1 MNRLLWP
8 RALTPRLLIACGAL
22 VALVAGCVS
31 LESRERELTFR
42 PSHQDAVWF
51 SGMPAG
57 VRELDLPVGVAPDV
71 QKVHAWWWPAADADA
86 PAVLYLH
93 GARWNLTGQ
102 LRRIEQLHRFGFS
115 VFAIDYRGFGKSDGD
130 LPSEETVY
138 ADAMAGWRWLA
149 EAVPDGARRFIY
161 GHSLGGAVAIDL
173 AARLSD
179 QDARVGGLIVE
190 STFTTLPDIAAA
202 VTFEWLPTRLLLSQK
217 FDSLD
222 KITRVRMP
230 VFIAH
235 GGSDRMVPMRFSRA
249 LYEAAHEPKALLVV
263 DSATHNNTMLVGE
276 DDYRAAIAKLFDLPA
291 LAATAKKLHSGILRP
306 GS

>member
-1 MNRLLWP
+1 M
-8 RALTPRLLIACGAL
+8 
-22 VALVAGCVS
+22 
-31 LESRERELTFR
+31 
-42 PSHQDAVWF
+42 
-51 SGMPAG
+51 
-57 VRELDLPVGVAPDV
+57 
-71 QKVHAWWWPAADADA
+71 
-86 PAVLYLH
+86 
-93 GARWNLTGQ
+93 
-102 LRRIEQLHRFGFS
+102 
-115 VFAIDYRGFGKSDGD
+115 
-130 LPSEETVY
+130 
-138 ADAMAGWRWLA
+138 
-149 EAVPDGARRFIY
+149 PDGARRFIY